1 MEAAP
6 LQQGMQSRHLGTAEL
21 EMPLQRRT
29 LQQGFQG
36 GGGQPLWK
44 RNTLCRNPK
53 VSPIPPQLTA
63 QAYTAMQV
71 IGEALARLDRSQPL
85 KGLPL
90 AQARKALMAE
100 ILGGTYQTPL
110 GEIRFTPE
118 GEVIQKNFFVAQVRM
133 NAGGKS
139 GRFSLLP

>member
-1 MEAAP
+1 
-6 LQQGMQSRHLGTAEL
+6 
-21 EMPLQRRT
+21 
-29 LQQGFQG
+29 
-36 GGGQPLWK
+36 
-44 RNTLCRNPK
+44 
-53 VSPIPPQLTA
+53 
-63 QAYTAMQV
+63 
-71 IGEALARLDRSQPL
+71 
-85 KGLPL
+85 
-90 AQARKALMAE
+90 LMAE